1 MGYFPKY
8 TITTHLLRLLE
19 SIMSLKTKIELSTIS
34 VAWIPNLT
42 KDAFSR
48 TAHSSTAIE
57 GNPLTLR
64 EVQIIADGGQLP
76 HAKPRHVKEVIN
88 YLAALKY
95 ISDNKNVKS
104 ISTDSILK
112 IHTIIGKDALDR
124 EPIGAF
130 RNYQVYVGNHVPP
143 KENEIPQLV
152 DEILEWLN
160 IKGKLLPAVFSSAI
174 LHYQFEFIHP
184 FGDGNG
190 RVGRVL
196 ALWELFR
203 RDFDSHHVFSVD
215 EVFFENRQRYYNAL
229 DKVRKENGDLTG
241 WLEFVSEA
249 IELTLERVLNR
260 IESIKVSHKES
271 IILTLNQEKL
281 LSFLKSGP
289 MSIREIQDQLKVS
302 KPGAHFLL
310 KSLITNK
317 IVKRTGGYKT
327 GKYILI

>member
-19 SIMSLKTKIELSTIS
+19 NITSLKTKIELSTIS
-34 VAWIPNLT
+34 GGWIPNLT
-42 KDAFSR
+42 KDACSR

-95 ISDNKNVKS
+95 ISDNENVKS

-160 IKGKLLPAVFSSAI
+160 IKGKVLPAVFSSAI

-190 RVGRVL
+190 RTGRLL
-196 ALWELFR
+196 AMWELYR
-203 RDFDSHHVFSVD
+203 RKFDTHHIFSID
-215 EVFFENRQRYYNAL
+215 EVFLENRQRYYGAL
-229 DKVRKENGDLTG
+229 DIVRKENEDLTS
-241 WLEFVSEA
+241 WLEFSAEA
-249 IELTLERVLNR
+249 IEITLERVLSR
-260 IESIKVSHKES
+260 IEAVRISEKMTI
-271 IILTLNQEKL
+271 TLSPKQERL
-281 LSFLKSGP
+281 LNLLQAGP
-289 MSIREIQDQLKVS
+289 LGIREIQEQLNVTKQ
-302 KPGAHFLL
+302 GAHFLFKPL
-310 KSLITNK
+310 LENGLI
-317 IVKRTGGYKT
+317 KRVGGHKT
-327 GKYILI
+327 GKYTLV

>member
-8 TITTHLLRLLE
+8 TITAHLLRLLE
-19 SIMSLKTKIELSTIS
+19 SIASLKTKIEMSTIS

-95 ISDNKNVKS
+95 IAANKNVKS

-112 IHTIIGKDALDR
+112 IHTIMGKDALDR

-190 RVGRVL
+190 RVG
-196 ALWELFR
+196 
-203 RDFDSHHVFSVD
+203 
-215 EVFFENRQRYYNAL
+215 
-229 DKVRKENGDLTG
+229 
-241 WLEFVSEA
+241 
-249 IELTLERVLNR
+249 TL
-260 IESIKVSHKES
+260 
-271 IILTLNQEKL
+271 
-281 LSFLKSGP
+281 
-289 MSIREIQDQLKVS
+289 
-302 KPGAHFLL
+302 
-310 KSLITNK
+310 
-317 IVKRTGGYKT
+317 
-327 GKYILI
+327 